1 MKTRPWW
8 FYNQSGVIP
17 YRRNGDH
24 LEVLLITSRR
34 RSRWIIPKG
43 VVDPGNT
50 PVESACKEAYEE
62 AGVTGTPSS
71 TQLGEYSYD
80 KWGGKCSVKVYLMRV
95 DKILET
101 WPEKQ
106 ERTRRW
112 MTVEEA
118 AKEVRET
125 KLKEIILSIKH
136 GLE

>member
-62 AGVTGTPSS
+62 AGVTGSASS
-71 TQLGEYSYD
+71 THLGEYSYD
-80 KWGGKCSVKVYLMRV
+80 KWGGTCSVKVYLMRV
-95 DKILET
+95 DKILDT
-101 WPEKQ
+101 WPEKGD
-106 ERTRRW
+106 RTRRW
-112 MTVEEA
+112 MTIEA
-118 AKEVRET
+118 AAGAVKET
-125 KLKEIILSIKH
+125 QLKEIILSIKH